1 MAHDS
6 LCRANVENRLF
17 KGEDRGARQFFD
29 KIFLCVDRNM
39 AEPVSSPFKSIRSYN
54 RGESFCRNL
63 EITWHRNVIKIYG
76 VRFTPV
82 WAVSLMRNKFLFAIT
97 LGIISFLWRFKH
109 WRRRLHFTF
118 KNSNLISQLILIS
131 CSFPSQFPF
140 HFHSEIFRMNDQ
152 SWPISFETFKLDD
165 KSRYNFYCT
174 HSSLTDDF

>member
-39 AEPVSSPFKSIRSYN
+39 ADPVSSPFKSIRSYN
-54 RGESFCRNL
+54 RGESFCRSP

-82 WAVSLMRNKFLFAIT
+82 SAVSLIWNKFLLAIT
-97 LGIISFLWRFKH
+97 LGIASFLWRLKH

-131 CSFPSQFPF
+131 CSFPSWFSF
-140 HFHSEIFRMNDQ
+140 HFRSVIFGMNDR
-152 SWPISFETFKLDD
+152 SWPNSFQIF
-165 KSRYNFYCT
+165 
-174 HSSLTDDF
+174 